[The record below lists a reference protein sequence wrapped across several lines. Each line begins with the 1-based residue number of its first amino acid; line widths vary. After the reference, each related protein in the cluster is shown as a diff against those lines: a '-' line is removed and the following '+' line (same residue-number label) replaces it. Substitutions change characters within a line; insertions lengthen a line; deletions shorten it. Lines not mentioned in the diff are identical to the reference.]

1 MDSFVGKDVY
11 ITEFAL
17 TRGIIKDKIT
27 RHKPGES
34 FCQVST
40 MPYAGFFLGKNAFL
54 SELDAKAQANI
65 LKDKKLKS
73 LKKKILKLEKLDF

>member
-27 RHKPGES
+27 RHKPGEA
-34 FCQVST
+34 FCMVES
-40 MPYAGFFLGKNAFL
+40 MPHASWYLGKNAFL
-54 SELDAKAQANI
+54 SELEAKAQANI